1 MSVHLGASAAESC
14 VNACSEFISELR
26 GLFASS
32 RYSGHSQNDD
42 SFDTARQ
49 LGAVYALFA
58 EEDLRTLLSGFVD
71 QAKAM
76 SMLFAAAG
84 GLIETQDEAVGWA
97 PGKAAA
103 EPEWTSGL

>member
-76 SMLFAAAG
+76 SRS
-84 GLIETQDEAVGWA
+84 EEQ
-97 PGKAAA
+97 
-103 EPEWTSGL
+103 TSELQSRFDLVCRLLLE

>member
-1 MSVHLGASAAESC
+1 MTVHLSQDVANDCVGSCSKFVESVLGARDFDFQSNQATSTA
-14 VNACSEFISELR
+14 
-26 GLFASS
+26 
-32 RYSGHSQNDD
+32 D

-84 GLIETQDEAVGWA
+84 G
-97 PGKAAA
+97 
-103 EPEWTSGL
+103 